1 MMSNG
6 KSEARQASDAFTTQG
21 EVLAGQYQTLMDGW
35 AEVSKCCLSAADD
48 IYQTSLSFFRD
59 QAEQMH
65 QMVCDPSSAMREQTY
80 TSMVSCG
87 LDAADRIAHAYLQ
100 SLEEIREPLM
110 RVASTRL
117 PMSQA
122 MSDAMERTLQ
132 AGSQLMDRGM
142 QETERSFM
150 QGQQGFQAASQEGR
164 RSMQTVTEEAQRHM
178 RSMMEETR
186 RNLDSAR
193 KATQRETHSAA
204 HSAHQGSHEGK
215 RNAERSESTERHS
228 RPKKRS
234 AG

>member
-1 MMSNG
+1 M
-6 KSEARQASDAFTTQG
+6 QASQAFATQG
-21 EVLAGQYQTLMDGW
+21 EVLAGQYQNLMDGW

-48 IYQTSLSFFRD
+48 IYQTSLNYFRD

-65 QMVCDPSSAMREQTY
+65 QMVCDPSSALREQTY

-110 RVASTRL
+110 RVAATRL

-132 AGSQLMDRGM
+132 AGSQFMDSSM
-142 QETERSFM
+142 QETERSLT
-150 QGQQGFQAASQEGR
+150 QVQRGLQAAAQETL
-164 RSMQTVTEEAQRHM
+164 RSVQTAPQ
-178 RSMMEETR
+178 
-186 RNLDSAR
+186 D
-193 KATQRETHSAA
+193 TQRGMESASDEARRTMHTAKESTQRGAHAA
-204 HSAHQGSHEGK
+204 HHAAHASHEGK
-215 RNAERSESTERHS
+215 RAERSESSERHS